1 MPTGIGVDPTG
12 IISGIASVLGP
23 VGNIISTAMTNKKN
37 QQINQQNL
45 DYQTKMTQQQWERDD
60 NAHQREVADL
70 KAAGLSP
77 LASVGGANTSQALG
91 APNPIAMQAPQ
102 IDTNQLVNSLLENKA
117 LNETERHNKVE
128 EGVKGLELAQHAE
141 EIKQKSREISI
152 ENKRVESTIKYNAD
166 YIAYL
171 NDQLEEVQRS
181 NQSNESLKGLQI
193 KSEEYFKS
201 IQQQTG
207 GKIPYKEYFDET
219 EYEAALTAW
228 ANKFQSFIDEFISET
243 SQSTSSSYSK
253 NTSANGEL
261 NAQVLGSG
269 FGSGAGYTSGE
280 SSSGSNSFN
289 VSQRQ
294 AAELERFYKANPM
307 PVYVRYSHN
316 WN

>member
-1 MPTGIGVDPTG
+1 MSTGIGADPTG

-45 DYQTKMTQQQWERDD
+45 DYQTHMTQQQWERDD

-117 LNETERHNKVE
+117 LNETVRHNKVE
-128 EGVKGLELAQHAE
+128 EGVKGLELSQKTE
-141 EIKQKSREISI
+141 EIKQKARELEI
-152 ENKRVESTIKYNAD
+152 ENKRVQATIKYNSD
-166 YIAYL
+166 YISYL

-181 NQSNESLKGLQI
+181 NNAQEALKGLQI

-207 GKIPYKEYFDET
+207 GKIPYKEYTDEA

-228 ANKFQSFIDEFISET
+228 STEFETFINTFISET
-243 SQSTSSSYSK
+243 SQSVSSSYSK
-253 NTSANGEL
+253 NTSAGGNVG
-261 NAQVLGSG
+261 AQVLGSG
-269 FGSGAGYTSGE
+269 FDSGANYTSGE

-289 VSQRQ
+289 VSQKQ
-294 AAELERFYKANPM
+294 AAELERFYKTHPM
-307 PVYVRYSHN
+307 PVYIKYSHN